1 MADPGLVG
9 ALTFDCYGTLIDW
22 DTGIRAY
29 LRRLLDA
36 KGARDVDL
44 DRFYRHWY
52 HECELPAIAGPFM
65 TYHEV
70 LQTSVQRALRDFSLA
85 VRPDDGADFGQD
97 MKTWQPFPDTH
108 RVLSQ
113 LARHYPLCIISNTAR
128 DIIERSIAHMDVKF
142 THVVTAEDVRVYKP
156 DRRIFEAALSRLGL
170 AAGPHVLHIF
180 QSKIVDLPTAKQ
192 LGLQLAW
199 INRQHQ
205 ELEPALP
212 RPHWIFPNLEPLL
225 GLLDT
230 SRA

>member
-1 MADPGLVG
+1 MADPGLVR

-22 DTGIRAY
+22 NTGIRAY

-36 KGARDVDL
+36 KGGRDVDL

-52 HECELPAIAGPFM
+52 DECELPTIAGPFM

-70 LQTSVQRALRDFSLA
+70 LQTSVQRALRDFGLA

-108 RVLSQ
+108 RVLTQ
-113 LARHYPLCIISNTAR
+113 LARRYPLCIISNTAR

-142 THVVTAEDVRVYKP
+142 AHVVTAEDVRVYKP

-170 AAGPHVLHIF
+170 AAGPHVLHVF
-180 QSKIVDLPTAKQ
+180 QSKVVDLPTANT
-192 LGLQLAW
+192 LGLQMAW

-205 ELEPALP
+205 ALEPELA
-212 RPHWIFPNLEPLL
+212 RPDWIFPDLAPLPELL
-225 GLLDT
+225 GT
-230 SRA
+230 PRN

>member
-1 MADPGLVG
+1 MPDPGLVR

-22 DTGIRAY
+22 DTGIREY

-44 DRFYRHWY
+44 DRFYHHWY

-70 LQTSVQRALRDFSLA
+70 LRTSVQRALRDFGLA
-85 VRPDDGADFGQD
+85 VRADDGADFGQD
-97 MKTWQPFPDTH
+97 MKTWPPFADTH
-108 RVLSQ
+108 RVLTQ
-113 LARHYPLCIISNTAR
+113 LARRYPLCIISNTAR

-142 THVVTAEDVRVYKP
+142 AHVVTAEDVRAYKP

-170 AAGPHVLHIF
+170 AAGPRVLHVF
-180 QSKIVDLPTAKQ
+180 QSKVVDLPTANA
-192 LGLQLAW
+192 LGLQMAW

-205 ELEPALP
+205 ELEPELP
-212 RPHWIFPNLEPLL
+212 RPDWIFPDLAPLL
-225 GLLDT
+225 ELLG
-230 SRA
+230 SPRN